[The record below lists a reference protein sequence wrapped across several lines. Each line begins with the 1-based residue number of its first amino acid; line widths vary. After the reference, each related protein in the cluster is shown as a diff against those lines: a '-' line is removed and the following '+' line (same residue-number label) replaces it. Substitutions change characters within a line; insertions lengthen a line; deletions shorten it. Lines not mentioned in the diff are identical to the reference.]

1 MARGAGHPPA
11 SSSPLGLDHLIWT
24 VESSWRLVTR
34 VLGLGQLTVERVMFA
49 PLIDLRLLVGVGF
62 RVAAHGLNVLPLS
75 PFPAPEVMR
84 LKAP

>member
-1 MARGAGHPPA
+1 
-11 SSSPLGLDHLIWT
+11 
-24 VESSWRLVTR
+24 
-34 VLGLGQLTVERVMFA
+34 MFA